1 VVVDQ
6 VLSLDTLTNA
16 ALDRL
21 PRWTPDL
28 PRSEATLYLLRYM
41 LARLYVAGG
50 GNVARARFQACQQTM
65 GSRIYGKDR
74 RGISREWTNTLLG
87 RLAAAGWVQR
97 LTIKVT
103 SDRNAPCIYSAG
115 RQLRRLIVSLLKVLL
130 PRAKPARGVPPLKS
144 VNSGPHSLPLPS
156 ESEHKRVLLL
166 LKNLREALGKKF
178 SGGS

>member
-1 VVVDQ
+1 MADSI
-6 VLSLDTLTNA
+6 LTLDTLTNA

-65 GSRIYGKDR
+65 GGRIYGKDR

-87 RLAAAGWVQR
+87 RLVAAGWVQR

-115 RQLRRLIVSLLKVLL
+115 RQLKRLVVSLLKTLL
-130 PRAKPARGVPPLKS
+130 PRPKPARVTPPSKG
-144 VNSGPHSLPLPS
+144 VNSGPQSFPSLP
-156 ESEHKRVLLL
+156 ESERKTVLLAL
-166 LKNLREALGKKF
+166 QKLREELAKKF